1 MESKSLVSL
10 SLIPSFFSQ
19 KDPCKQLICT
29 LNISKCRSLTR
40 LLTYFRKIENHCV
53 GWRWS
58 TGNSKHGIQLLK
70 QSLVDKVWE
79 QDEVV
84 SHQEVAALDC

>member
-1 MESKSLVSL
+1 MNGETGEAPNKLVCDKILRKNGNQEVCKSST
-10 SLIPSFFSQ
+10 
-19 KDPCKQLICT
+19 KEWT
-29 LNISKCRSLTR
+29 
-40 LLTYFRKIENHCV
+40 
-53 GWRWS
+53 WS